1 MGFASGVLS
10 DLQRRWET
18 QRAQEAEIA
27 KEQRLAAIR
36 SAERAEDNELATGR
50 IKLTDSLERSRQ
62 EDTQAHAIA
71 LSDKQNAAQLARDRA
86 NDAAANARLAI
97 SEGGANARHGSSL
110 AESRK
115 VREAVVPE
123 HMKERLF
130 IDPKT
135 NITIPKPEGVSDAE
149 FVKQMQLRHKRNIV
163 PYSPGLMGQPLD
175 PLTTPTAGAQPA
187 AAKPKDPFA
196 GYGATLVKQ

>member
-62 EDTQAHAIA
+62 EDAQAHATT
-71 LSDKQNAAQLARDRA
+71 LSDKQIAAQLARDKA
-86 NDAAANARLAI
+86 NDAAANTRLAI
-97 SEGGANARHGSSL
+97 SEGGANARHESSL

-135 NITIPKPEGVSDAE
+135 NLTIPKPEGVSDAE

-163 PYSPGLMGQPLD
+163 PYSPGLMGEPPDPTD
-175 PLTTPTAGAQPA
+175 PLTTPAVG
-187 AAKPKDPFA
+187 AKPKNSFA
-196 GYGATLVKQ
+196 GYGATLVKK

>member
-27 KEQRLAAIR
+27 KEKRLAAIR

-62 EDTQAHAIA
+62 EDAQAHATT
-71 LSDKQNAAQLARDRA
+71 LSDKQIAAQLARDKA
-86 NDAAANARLAI
+86 NDAAANTRLAI
-97 SEGGANARHGSSL
+97 SEGGANARHESSL

-135 NITIPKPEGVSDAE
+135 NLTIPKPEGVSDAE

-163 PYSPGLMGQPLD
+163 PYSPGLMGEPPDPTD
-175 PLTTPTAGAQPA
+175 PLTTPAVG
-187 AAKPKDPFA
+187 AKPKNSFA
-196 GYGATLVKQ
+196 GYGATLVKK

>member
-62 EDTQAHAIA
+62 EDAQAHATT
-71 LSDKQNAAQLARDRA
+71 LSDKQIAAQLARDKA
-86 NDAAANARLAI
+86 NDAAANTRLAI

-135 NITIPKPEGVSDAE
+135 NLTIPKPEGVSDAE

-163 PYSPGLMGQPLD
+163 PYSPGLMGEPPDPTD
-175 PLTTPTAGAQPA
+175 PLTTPAVG
-187 AAKPKDPFA
+187 AKPKNSFA
-196 GYGATLVKQ
+196 GYGATLVKK